1 MRYHL
6 LFGMLLESEKKT
18 PHHFEEADIY
28 TSKGLYKQ
36 SIAILGGRVS
46 IVEE

>member
-1 MRYHL
+1 MRYRL
-6 LFGMLLESEKKT
+6 LFEMLLESEKKKN
-18 PHHFEEADIY
+18 PSFRRGRH
-28 TSKGLYKQ
+28 TSKGPYKQ